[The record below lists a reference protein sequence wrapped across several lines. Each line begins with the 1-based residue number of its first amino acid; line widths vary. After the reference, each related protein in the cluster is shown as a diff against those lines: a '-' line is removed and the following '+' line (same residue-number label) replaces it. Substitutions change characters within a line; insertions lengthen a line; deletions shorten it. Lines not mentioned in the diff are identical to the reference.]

1 MRRSFQEKSILNST
15 QSVALIAGVT
25 GQDGADTQQAGPQ
38 RFLSANPMAYQSAI
52 AAAQTYVTKL
62 QPGDVMWLHSKPYD
76 PNSGHPQYFRLMFDL
91 LNILQVMA
99 VRPGGRLLEIGSGP
113 GWVTEI
119 LLMLGFRVDALEPA
133 ADLIVIAE
141 ERCSSLAFH
150 YRHAAPPN
158 VRFHQATL
166 EEVTFEDESFD
177 GILFFDVLHHV
188 VDERLAMGKCLRFLK
203 PGGCVGVVEGAWQ
216 PGARA
221 MEQALIA
228 EMASFGTL
236 ENPFTQAYLDE
247 VLETA
252 GFVEIRRYGGVN
264 GFFTAAEL
272 AQPARNLA
280 SSPLASAN
288 HLTARRPDRGTHH
301 WPDCADPDART
312 ELRLRLRHGGI
323 DPASQSADVVVHL
336 QNLGQT
342 LLEGRM
348 SVPGHV
354 RLALRRGAPGAPG
367 CIESLERLPLPQ
379 AIRPGQSAILTLAFT
394 LPDGAP
400 LDGWV
405 LDLVAEGLFW
415 FSARGTVPCPV
426 PCLT

>member
-1 MRRSFQEKSILNST
+1 MIRLASADQ
-15 QSVALIAGVT
+15 IAQA
-25 GQDGADTQQAGPQ
+25 GQTKPIAADTNQARPQ

-52 AAAQTYVTKL
+52 AAAQTYVAKL
-62 QPGDVMWLHSKPYD
+62 QAGDVLWLHSKPFD

-99 VRPGGRLLEIGSGP
+99 VPAGGRVLEIGSGP

-119 LLMLGFRVDALEPA
+119 LLMLGFTVDALEPA
-133 ADLIVIAE
+133 ADLIEIAE

-150 YRHAAPPN
+150 YRHAAPPK

-166 EEVTFEDESFD
+166 EEVSFEDESFD

-188 VDERLAMGKCLRFLK
+188 VDERLAMEKCLRFLK

-264 GFFTAAEL
+264 GFFTAEEL

-280 SSPLASAN
+280 SSSLASAN
-288 HLTARRPDRGTHH
+288 HLTARRPNRDTQQ
-301 WPDCADPDART
+301 WPGCADPEART
-312 ELRLRLRHGGI
+312 ELRLRLRQGGI
-323 DPASQSADVVVHL
+323 DPASRSAELVVYL

-342 LLEGRM
+342 LLEGRV
-348 SVPGHV
+348 SLAGHV
-354 RLALRRGAPGAPG
+354 RLALRRGTPGAPDYV
-367 CIESLERLPLPQ
+367 ESLERLPLPR
-379 AIRPGQSAILTLAFT
+379 AIQPGQAAILTLAFT
-394 LPDGAP
+394 VPDGAP

-415 FSARGTVPCPV
+415 FSTRGTVPCPV

>member
-1 MRRSFQEKSILNST
+1 MIRLASADQ
-15 QSVALIAGVT
+15 IAQA
-25 GQDGADTQQAGPQ
+25 GQTNPIAADTKQARPQ
-38 RFLSANPMAYQSAI
+38 RFLSASPMAYQSAI

-62 QPGDVMWLHSKPYD
+62 QAGDVLWLHSKPYD

-99 VRPGGRLLEIGSGP
+99 VPAGGRVLEIGSGP

-119 LLMLGFRVDALEPA
+119 LLMLGFTVDALEPA
-133 ADLIVIAE
+133 ADLIDIAE

-150 YRHAAPPN
+150 YRHAAPPK

-166 EEVTFEDESFD
+166 EEVKFQDESFD
-177 GILFFDVLHHV
+177 GVLFFDVLHHV
-188 VDERLAMGKCLRFLK
+188 VDERLAMEKCLRFLK

-228 EMASFGTL
+228 EMATFGTL

-264 GFFTAAEL
+264 GFFTAEEL

-280 SSPLASAN
+280 SSSLASAN
-288 HLTARRPDRGTHH
+288 HLTARRPDRDTQQ
-301 WPDCADPDART
+301 WPGCADPEART

-323 DPASQSADVVVHL
+323 DPASRSAELVVHL

-342 LLEGRM
+342 LLEGRV
-348 SVPGHV
+348 SLPGHV
-354 RLALRRGAPGAPG
+354 RLALRRGTPGAPDG
-367 CIESLERLPLPQ
+367 MESLERLPLPE
-379 AIRPGQSAILTLAFT
+379 AIRPGQAAILTLAFT

>member
-1 MRRSFQEKSILNST
+1 MIRLASADQ
-15 QSVALIAGVT
+15 IAQA
-25 GQDGADTQQAGPQ
+25 GQTKPIAADTNQARPQ

-52 AAAQTYVTKL
+52 AAAQTYVAKL
-62 QPGDVMWLHSKPYD
+62 QAGDVLWLHSKPFD

-99 VRPGGRLLEIGSGP
+99 VPAGGRVLEIGSGP

-119 LLMLGFRVDALEPA
+119 LLMLGFTVDALEPA
-133 ADLIVIAE
+133 ADLIEIAE

-150 YRHAAPPN
+150 YRHAAPPK

-166 EEVTFEDESFD
+166 EEVSFEDESFD

-188 VDERLAMGKCLRFLK
+188 VDERLAMEKCLRFLK

-264 GFFTAAEL
+264 GFFTAEEL

-280 SSPLASAN
+280 SSSLASAN
-288 HLTARRPDRGTHH
+288 HLTARRPNRDTQQ
-301 WPDCADPDART
+301 WPGCADPEART
-312 ELRLRLRHGGI
+312 ELRLRLRQGGI
-323 DPASQSADVVVHL
+323 DPASRSAELVVYL

-342 LLEGRM
+342 LIEGLV
-348 SVPGHV
+348 SLAGHV
-354 RLALRRGAPGAPG
+354 RLALRRGTPGAPDYV
-367 CIESLERLPLPQ
+367 ESLERLPLPR
-379 AIRPGQSAILTLAFT
+379 AIQPGQAAILTLAFT
-394 LPDGAP
+394 VPDGAP

-415 FSARGTVPCPV
+415 FSTRGTVPCPV

>member
-1 MRRSFQEKSILNST
+1 MIRLASADQ
-15 QSVALIAGVT
+15 IAQA
-25 GQDGADTQQAGPQ
+25 GQTKPIAADTNQARPQ

-52 AAAQTYVTKL
+52 AAAQTYVAKL
-62 QPGDVMWLHSKPYD
+62 QAGDVLWLHSKPFD

-99 VRPGGRLLEIGSGP
+99 VPAGGRVLEIGSGP

-119 LLMLGFRVDALEPA
+119 LLMLGFTVDALEPA
-133 ADLIVIAE
+133 ADLIEIAE

-150 YRHAAPPN
+150 YRHAAPPK

-166 EEVTFEDESFD
+166 EEVSFEDESFD

-188 VDERLAMGKCLRFLK
+188 VDERLAMEKCLRFLK

-264 GFFTAAEL
+264 GFFTAEEL

-280 SSPLASAN
+280 SSSLASAN
-288 HLTARRPDRGTHH
+288 HLTARRPNRDTQL
-301 WPDCADPDART
+301 WPGCADPEART
-312 ELRLRLRHGGI
+312 ELRLRLRQGGI
-323 DPASQSADVVVHL
+323 DPASRSAELVVYL

-342 LLEGRM
+342 LIEGRV
-348 SVPGHV
+348 SLAGHV
-354 RLALRRGAPGAPG
+354 RLALRRGTPGAPDYV
-367 CIESLERLPLPQ
+367 ESLERLPLPR
-379 AIRPGQSAILTLAFT
+379 AIQPGQAAILTLAFT
-394 LPDGAP
+394 VPDGAP

-415 FSARGTVPCPV
+415 FSTRGTVPCPV

>member
-1 MRRSFQEKSILNST
+1 MIRLASADQ
-15 QSVALIAGVT
+15 IAQA
-25 GQDGADTQQAGPQ
+25 GQTKPIAADTNQARPQ

-52 AAAQTYVTKL
+52 AAAQTYVAKL
-62 QPGDVMWLHSKPYD
+62 QAGDVLWLHSKPFD

-99 VRPGGRLLEIGSGP
+99 VPAGGRVLEIGSGP

-119 LLMLGFRVDALEPA
+119 LLMLGFTVDALEPA
-133 ADLIVIAE
+133 ADLMEIAE

-150 YRHAAPPN
+150 YRHAAPPK

-166 EEVTFEDESFD
+166 EEVSFEDESFD

-188 VDERLAMGKCLRFLK
+188 VDERLAMEKCLRFLK

-264 GFFTAAEL
+264 GFFTAEEL

-280 SSPLASAN
+280 SSSLASAN
-288 HLTARRPDRGTHH
+288 HLTARRPNRDTQL
-301 WPDCADPDART
+301 WPGCADPEART
-312 ELRLRLRHGGI
+312 ELRLRLRQGGI
-323 DPASQSADVVVHL
+323 DPASRSAELVVYL

-342 LLEGRM
+342 LIEGRV
-348 SVPGHV
+348 SLAGHV
-354 RLALRRGAPGAPG
+354 RLALRRGTPGAPDYV
-367 CIESLERLPLPQ
+367 ESLERLPLPR
-379 AIRPGQSAILTLAFT
+379 AIQPGQAAILTLAFT
-394 LPDGAP
+394 VPDGAP

-415 FSARGTVPCPV
+415 FSTRGTVPCPV

>member
-1 MRRSFQEKSILNST
+1 MIRLASADQ
-15 QSVALIAGVT
+15 IAQA
-25 GQDGADTQQAGPQ
+25 GQTKPIAADTNQARPQ

-52 AAAQTYVTKL
+52 AAAQTYVAKL
-62 QPGDVMWLHSKPYD
+62 QAGDVLWLHSKPFD

-99 VRPGGRLLEIGSGP
+99 VPAGGRVLEIGSGP

-119 LLMLGFRVDALEPA
+119 LLMLGFTVDALEPA
-133 ADLIVIAE
+133 ADLIGIAE

-150 YRHAAPPN
+150 YRHAAPPK

-166 EEVTFEDESFD
+166 EEVAFQDESFD

-188 VDERLAMGKCLRFLK
+188 VDERLAMEKCLRFLK

-264 GFFTAAEL
+264 GFFTAEEL
-272 AQPARNLA
+272 VQPARNLA

-288 HLTARRPDRGTHH
+288 HLTARRPDRNTQQ
-301 WPDCADPDART
+301 WPGCADPEART

-323 DPASQSADVVVHL
+323 DPASRSAELVVHL

-342 LLEGRM
+342 LLEDRV
-348 SVPGHV
+348 SLAGHV
-354 RLALRRGAPGAPG
+354 RLALRRGTPGAPA
-367 CIESLERLPLPQ
+367 CIESLERLPLPR
-379 AIRPGQSAILTLAFT
+379 AIQPGQSAILTLAFT
-394 LPDGAP
+394 VPDGAP

-415 FSARGTVPCPV
+415 FSTRGTVPCPV

>member
-1 MRRSFQEKSILNST
+1 MIRLASADQ
-15 QSVALIAGVT
+15 IAQA
-25 GQDGADTQQAGPQ
+25 GQTKPIAADTNQARPQ

-52 AAAQTYVTKL
+52 AAAQTYVAKL
-62 QPGDVMWLHSKPYD
+62 QAGDVLWLHSKPFD

-99 VRPGGRLLEIGSGP
+99 VPAGGRVLEIGSGP

-119 LLMLGFRVDALEPA
+119 LLMLGFTVDALEPA
-133 ADLIVIAE
+133 ADLIEIAE

-150 YRHAAPPN
+150 YRHAAPPK

-166 EEVTFEDESFD
+166 EEVSFEDESFD

-188 VDERLAMGKCLRFLK
+188 VDERLAMEKCLRFLK

-264 GFFTAAEL
+264 GFFTAEEL

-280 SSPLASAN
+280 SSSLASAN
-288 HLTARRPDRGTHH
+288 HLTARRPNRDTQL
-301 WPDCADPDART
+301 WPGCADPEART
-312 ELRLRLRHGGI
+312 ELRLRLRQGGI
-323 DPASQSADVVVHL
+323 DPASRSAELVVYL

-342 LLEGRM
+342 LIEGRV
-348 SVPGHV
+348 SLAGHV
-354 RLALRRGAPGAPG
+354 RLALRRGTPGAPDYV
-367 CIESLERLPLPQ
+367 ESLERLPLPR
-379 AIRPGQSAILTLAFT
+379 AIQPGQSAILTLAFT
-394 LPDGAP
+394 VPDGAP

-415 FSARGTVPCPV
+415 FSTRGTVPCPV

>member
-1 MRRSFQEKSILNST
+1 MIRLASADQ
-15 QSVALIAGVT
+15 IAQA
-25 GQDGADTQQAGPQ
+25 GQTKPIAADTNQARPQ

-52 AAAQTYVTKL
+52 AAAQTYVAKL
-62 QPGDVMWLHSKPYD
+62 QAGDVLWLHSKPFD

-99 VRPGGRLLEIGSGP
+99 VPAGGRVLEIGSGP

-119 LLMLGFRVDALEPA
+119 LLMLGFTVDALEPA
-133 ADLIVIAE
+133 ADLIAIAE

-150 YRHAAPPN
+150 YRHAAPPK

-166 EEVTFEDESFD
+166 EEVSFEDESFD

-188 VDERLAMGKCLRFLK
+188 VDERLAMEKCLRFLK

-264 GFFTAAEL
+264 GFFTAEEL

-280 SSPLASAN
+280 SSSLASAN
-288 HLTARRPDRGTHH
+288 QLTARRPNRDTQQ
-301 WPDCADPDART
+301 WPGCADPEART

-323 DPASQSADVVVHL
+323 DPASRSAELVVHL

-342 LLEGRM
+342 LIEGRV
-348 SVPGHV
+348 SLAGHV
-354 RLALRRGAPGAPG
+354 RLALRRGTPGAPDYV
-367 CIESLERLPLPQ
+367 ESLERLPLPR
-379 AIRPGQSAILTLAFT
+379 AIQPGQAAILTLAFT
-394 LPDGAP
+394 VPDGAP

-415 FSARGTVPCPV
+415 FSTRGTVPCPV

>member
-1 MRRSFQEKSILNST
+1 MIRLASADQ
-15 QSVALIAGVT
+15 IAQA
-25 GQDGADTQQAGPQ
+25 GQTKPIAADTNQARPQ

-52 AAAQTYVTKL
+52 AAAQTYVAKL
-62 QPGDVMWLHSKPYD
+62 QAGDVLWLHSKPFD

-99 VRPGGRLLEIGSGP
+99 VPAGGRVLEIGSGP

-119 LLMLGFRVDALEPA
+119 LLMLGFTVDALEPA
-133 ADLIVIAE
+133 ADLIEIAE

-150 YRHAAPPN
+150 YRHAAPPK

-166 EEVTFEDESFD
+166 EEVSFEDESFD

-188 VDERLAMGKCLRFLK
+188 VDERLAMEKCLRFLK

-264 GFFTAAEL
+264 GFFTAEEL

-280 SSPLASAN
+280 SSSLASAN
-288 HLTARRPDRGTHH
+288 HLTARRPNRDTQQ
-301 WPDCADPDART
+301 WPGCADPEART
-312 ELRLRLRHGGI
+312 ELRLRLRQGGI
-323 DPASQSADVVVHL
+323 DPASRSAELVVYL

-342 LLEGRM
+342 LIEGRV
-348 SVPGHV
+348 SLAGHV
-354 RLALRRGAPGAPG
+354 RLALRRGTPGAPDYV
-367 CIESLERLPLPQ
+367 ESLERLPLPR
-379 AIRPGQSAILTLAFT
+379 AIQPGQAAILTLAFT
-394 LPDGAP
+394 VPDGAP

-415 FSARGTVPCPV
+415 FSTRGTVPCPV